1 MTSGERGGGGA
12 GTKANRESAVAAL
25 GGAAR
30 RGSEPRR
37 GPRAR
42 SPRRWLTPRR
52 AVRKCGRETVP
63 PRLFA
68 TRGGRHVNKTSP
80 AV

>member
-12 GTKANRESAVAAL
+12 GTKANRESHMAAL

-52 AVRKCGRETVP
+52 AVRKRGRETVP